1 MGLDPKTII
10 FDPWNLIYHYNL
22 RGIVDVVF
30 SRIFMWFLTALVFY
44 YFKAAKVQK
53 LNINDIFTIIRPPN
67 GQKRDPKLKI
77 YYNQASKVIK
87 TPKTIDLYYN

>member
-30 SRIFMWFLTALVFY
+30 LSYFYVIFNGPRFLLF
-44 YFKAAKVQK
+44 
-53 LNINDIFTIIRPPN
+53 
-67 GQKRDPKLKI
+67 
-77 YYNQASKVIK
+77 
-87 TPKTIDLYYN
+87 

>member
-30 SRIFMWFLTALVFY
+30 YRIFMWFLTALVFY
-44 YFKAAKVQK
+44 YFKAAKVQ
-53 LNINDIFTIIRPPN
+53 N
-67 GQKRDPKLKI
+67 
-77 YYNQASKVIK
+77 
-87 TPKTIDLYYN
+87 

>member
-30 SRIFMWFLTALVFY
+30 YRILCDFLPPSF
-44 YFKAAKVQK
+44 
-53 LNINDIFTIIRPPN
+53 FTILK
-67 GQKRDPKLKI
+67 QPKYK
-77 YYNQASKVIK
+77 N
-87 TPKTIDLYYN
+87 